1 LRMLNRIVERA
12 LLVNRWRWLHRC
24 ARSWPV
30 GATGQGRLIMLDALA
45 IDGLTLVRLTG
56 RRRRA

>member
-1 LRMLNRIVERA
+1 MVNRIVARA
-12 LLVNRWRWLHRC
+12 LLANRWRWPLRC

-45 IDGLTLVRLTG
+45 IDADPVRLAG
-56 RRRRA
+56 RRWRA